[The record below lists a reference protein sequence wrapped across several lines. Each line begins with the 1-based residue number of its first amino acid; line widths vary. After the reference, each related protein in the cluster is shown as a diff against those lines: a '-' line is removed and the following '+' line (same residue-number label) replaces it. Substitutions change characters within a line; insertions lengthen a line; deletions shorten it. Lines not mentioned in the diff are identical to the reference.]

1 MSKFNHSYRQEEE
14 IIKGCLENDRASQK
28 ALYDRFKT
36 RMYTLAYRI
45 TGNFEDAGDVI
56 QEGFLQ
62 VFRNLADFRGGARL
76 GTWIH
81 TIVAREAIRKIKS
94 RIYFEDIDEA
104 EADALIDLSGPIDIE
119 YLEQAIAGL
128 PEGYR
133 AIFTL
138 YEIEGFRH
146 REIAELLNVSENTSK
161 SQLFKAKRLL
171 KEKLNPM
178 SQ

>member
-1 MSKFNHSYRQEEE
+1 MSSTDHSYQPEEE
-14 IIKGCLENDRASQK
+14 IIRGCLENDRASQK
-28 ALYDRFKT
+28 ALYDRFKA
-36 RMYTLAYRI
+36 RMYTLAWRI

-62 VFRNLADFRGGARL
+62 VFRHLRDFRGGSKL

-81 TIVAREAIRKIKS
+81 TIIAREAIRKVKD
-94 RIYFEDIDEA
+94 RIYFEDLEEVETETLLDWG
-104 EADALIDLSGPIDIE
+104 GPIDTE
-119 YLEQAIAGL
+119 YLEKAIAEL

-146 REIAELLNVSENTSK
+146 REIAGLLDISENTSK

-171 KEKLNPM
+171 KEKLNTVGK
-178 SQ
+178 